1 MRYPEDQ
8 FNAGHIPADLLGQ
21 LPPGTDPARVVIV
34 RAAPRNYTGPILL
47 ALTITGGIA
56 LIVLMIA
63 VTLHVFAAAAVA
75 VLSATG
81 GVGLTLKRSSHRSK

>member
-8 FNAGHIPADLLGQ
+8 RRAGHIPADLLAQ
-21 LPPGTDPARVVIV
+21 LPPGTDPNRIVIV
-34 RAAPRNYTGPILL
+34 QAAPRSYTGPILL
-47 ALTITGGIA
+47 ALTVSGGIA

-63 VTLHVFAAAAVA
+63 VTVHVAAVASVA

-81 GVGLTLKRSSHRSK
+81 GIGLTLKRPKPRSK

>member
-8 FNAGHIPADLLGQ
+8 LNAGHLPADLLGQ
-21 LPPGTDPARVVIV
+21 LPPGTDARRIVIV
-34 RAAPRNYTGPILL
+34 RPTPRNYTGPILL
-47 ALTITGGIA
+47 TITAAGGIA
-56 LIVLMIA
+56 LIILMIA
-63 VTLHVFAAAAVA
+63 VTLHVFAAATVA

>member
-8 FNAGHIPADLLGQ
+8 FNAGHIPSDLLAQ
-21 LPPGTDPARVVIV
+21 LPPGTDARQIVIV
-34 RAAPRNYTGPILL
+34 RPAPRNYTGPILL
-47 ALTITGGIA
+47 AITITGGIA

-63 VTLHVFAAAAVA
+63 VTLHVVAAATVA

>member
-21 LPPGTDPARVVIV
+21 LPPGTDPKQIVIV
-34 RAAPRNYTGPILL
+34 RASPRNYTGPILL
-47 ALTITGGIA
+47 AITITGGIA
-56 LIVLMIA
+56 LIILMIA
-63 VTLHVFAAAAVA
+63 VTLHVAAAATVA

-81 GVGLTLKRSSHRSK
+81 GLGLTLKRPHRSK

>member
-8 FNAGHIPADLLGQ
+8 LNAGHIPADLLAQ
-21 LPPGTDPARVVIV
+21 LPPGTDPKQIVIV
-34 RAAPRNYTGPILL
+34 QAAPRNYTGPILL
-47 ALTITGGIA
+47 TVTITGGIA

-63 VTLHVFAAAAVA
+63 VTLHVAAAATVT

-81 GVGLTLKRSSHRSK
+81 GVGLTLKRPHRSK

>member
-21 LPPGTDPARVVIV
+21 LPPGTDPKQIVIV

-47 ALTITGGIA
+47 TVTITGGIA
-56 LIVLMIA
+56 LIILMIA
-63 VTLHVFAAAAVA
+63 LILHVAAAATVA